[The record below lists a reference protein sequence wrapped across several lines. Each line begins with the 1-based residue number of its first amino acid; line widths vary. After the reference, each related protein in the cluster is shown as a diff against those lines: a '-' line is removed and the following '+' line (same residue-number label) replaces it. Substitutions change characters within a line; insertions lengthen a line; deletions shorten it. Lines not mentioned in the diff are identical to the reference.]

1 MKVTLN
7 ILLAL
12 GLVFGVAACSGN
24 GDDTTKPEAPA
35 EETAMMETVSLSI
48 AGMT

>member
-12 GLVFGVAACSGN
+12 GLVFGVAACSG
-24 GDDTTKPEAPA
+24 T
-35 EETAMMETVSLSI
+35 EETAAMETVSLNI

>member
-1 MKVTLN
+1 MKTTLR

-24 GDDTTKPEAPA
+24 ADDTSKPAPA
-35 EETAMMETVSLSI
+35 EETAMMETVSLNIS
-48 AGMT
+48 GMT